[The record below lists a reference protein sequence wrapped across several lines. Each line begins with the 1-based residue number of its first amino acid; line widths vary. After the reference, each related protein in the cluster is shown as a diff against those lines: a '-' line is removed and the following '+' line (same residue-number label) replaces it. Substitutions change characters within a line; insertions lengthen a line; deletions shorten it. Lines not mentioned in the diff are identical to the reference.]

1 MAIKTNSGNVKHV
14 YVKDKGYATEVK
26 KSDGTIIWEE
36 YVGTFYNNGYN
47 IVNPN
52 GVSRS
57 SGVTVTC
64 TATSNDPAV
73 ETRTISNGS
82 ALYNKD
88 VLTFDVSYKAGY
100 SYVSGALNTQTIA
113 SAAVSSTSREPGL
126 YANGVGKLVVKNTKP
141 SSLTI
146 PTWKKSHLTASGTS
160 DIDTWSLRCTNTND
174 VSVTLYYG
182 NSSSSMTKTLTISAN
197 ATSSVITSW
206 NKKLTAPTYYGY
218 FKYQY
223 YDMGSLQTITSSTSS
238 F

>member
-1 MAIKTNSGNVKHV
+1 MAIKTNSGTVKHI

-26 KSDGTIIWEE
+26 RSDGTVMWEE

-47 IVNPN
+47 IVNPS
-52 GVSRS
+52 GVSYS
-57 SGVTVTC
+57 SAVTVTC

-73 ETRTISNGS
+73 GTRTISNGS

-88 VLTFDVSYKAGY
+88 VLTFNVSYKSGY
-100 SYVSGALNTQTIA
+100 SYVSGALNTQTMA

-126 YANGVGKLVVKNTKP
+126 TTYGVGKLVVKNSKP
-141 SSLTI
+141 SSLI
-146 PTWKKSHLTASGTS
+146 APTWQRTNLTPAGALN
-160 DIDTWSLRCTNTND
+160 WNYYYLRCINKND

-182 NSSSSMTKTLTISAN
+182 NSSSKMTNTLTISAN
-197 ATSSVITSW
+197 STSSVITSW
-206 NKKLTAPTYYGY
+206 YKSLTAPTYYGY

-223 YDMGSLQTITSSTSS
+223 YDMGSLQTITSSTVS